1 MAGVRSVVIV
11 GGGQGGFQTAA
22 SLRAEGFDGSIA
34 LIGEEPHLPYQRPPL
49 SKGMLLG
56 KQEERHAIL
65 RPTEFYAKQSIEW
78 IAGQRVVNVDGEAR
92 TVLLQDDRT
101 LPYDALVLAT
111 GARNRPLPVAGAE
124 HALYLRTLD
133 ESVEIKRRLAA
144 ANDVAVIGGGFIGLE
159 VAAAAR
165 MLGKNVTVIEALPR
179 LMARVVAPVV
189 SEYFRAQHEARGVRL
204 LFGSVVAA
212 IERDAVMLGDGT
224 KIAADLVVAGIGVIP
239 NDSLARD
246 AGLAVGN
253 GIAVDEFLRTGDPSI
268 YAIGDCAEY
277 PNPFAGARVRLES
290 VQNAVDQAI
299 CVARVI
305 AGKPAKYEAA
315 PWFWSDQFDI
325 HLQMAGLPAG
335 ADRTVT
341 RGDPATGKFS
351 TFYYKGGE
359 LKAIDSINRAAEHL
373 TARKL
378 IAGRVQVTP
387 EQAAD
392 EGFDLKAATLSR

>member
-1 MAGVRSVVIV
+1 MRVVII

-22 SLRAEGFDGSIA
+22 SLRAEGFDGSIT
-34 LIGEEPHLPYQRPPL
+34 LVGEEHHLPYQRPPL

-65 RPTEFYAKQSIEW
+65 RPAEFYATHQVEW
-78 IAGQRVVNVDGEAR
+78 IAGQRAVNIDREAR
-92 TVLLQDDRT
+92 TVDLQDGRR
-101 LPYDALVLAT
+101 LPYDAVVLAT
-111 GARNRPLPVAGAE
+111 GARNRPLSVAGAE

-133 ESVEIKRRLAA
+133 ESVEIKRRMAEA
-144 ANDVAVIGGGFIGLE
+144 SDVVVIGGGFIGLE

-204 LFGSVVAA
+204 LFGAVVGS
-212 IERDAVMLGDGT
+212 IERDGVMLGDGT
-224 KIAADLVVAGIGVIP
+224 RIPADLIVAGIGVIP

-246 AGLAVGN
+246 AGLTVGN
-253 GIAVDEFLRTGDPSI
+253 GIVVDGFLRTTDPSI

-277 PNPFAGARVRLES
+277 PNSFAGARVRLES
-290 VQNAVDQAI
+290 VQNAVDQAT

-325 HLQMAGLPAG
+325 HLQMAGLSTG
-335 ADRTVT
+335 ADQMVT
-341 RGDPATGKFS
+341 RGDPATDKFS

-359 LKAIDSINRAAEHL
+359 LKAIDSINRPGEHL
-373 TARKL
+373 MARKL
-378 IAGRVQVTP
+378 IAGRAHVTP
-387 EQAAD
+387 EQAVD
-392 EGFDLKAATLSR
+392 ESFDLKAVTLSR